1 MRKYYYIFKSE
12 IMSSL
17 QYIFNIVLNFI
28 VFSLFIFVFM
38 CLWKYIYSDPSEL
51 INGYNMYQMMWY
63 LIGTETLYTVL
74 SGRKFC
80 RRISED
86 VKGGNISYNLNKPY
100 SYLGYC
106 LSSHLGEIA
115 IKGFIYIACSIAMGL
130 LFMHQFPELTIFSA
144 IAVLISFALS
154 YMISSTFIICI
165 GLLAFFV
172 ENSLPFYWIYSKTIL
187 VFGTLFPIEFFPAI
201 IQPFIRYS
209 LIYAVSYGPANLFV
223 DFGWNK
229 FFIVIGAQLIYL
241 AVAFGIA
248 TLLYRKGVKKLN
260 VNGG

>member
-86 VKGGNISYNLNKPY
+86 VKGGNISYNLNKP
-100 SYLGYC
+100 
-106 LSSHLGEIA
+106 
-115 IKGFIYIACSIAMGL
+115 SIVMGL

-144 IAVLISFALS
+144 IAVLISFVLS

-223 DFGWNK
+223 DFGWDK

-241 AVAFGIA
+241 AIAFGIA